1 MDALKI
7 DSVTKTYEG
16 HQAVDNLDLTV
27 PRGSIFGLLGPNGA
41 GKTTSIRMVMNII
54 IPDQGRIAV
63 LGEGMNEALKER
75 IGYLPEE
82 RGLYP
87 KMKVCEVLHFLAA
100 IKGVAARTA
109 RERTDQWLDRLGL
122 TDWKDKKVEELSK
135 GMQQKVQFISA
146 MVHDPELLILDEPF
160 SGLDPVNVDQLKE
173 IILELHQQGKTIVF
187 STHIMEQVERLCEY
201 ICLINKG
208 RKVLD
213 GRLSDVKH
221 SYGENTIALEF
232 DGKADFLKDKTLID
246 NVDGY
251 GNYAEVIL
259 AKGVEPQQLLERA
272 VASGIMLKRFQVME
286 PTLHNIFV
294 NIVGR
299 DAA

>member
-1 MDALKI
+1 MDALRI
-7 DSVTKTYEG
+7 DTVTKTYEG

-54 IPDQGRIAV
+54 IPDQGQIAV

-87 KMKVCEVLHFLAA
+87 KMKVCEVLHYLAA

-122 TDWKDKKVEELSK
+122 TDWKDRKVEELSK

-213 GRLSDVKH
+213 GRLSDIKH

-299 DAA
+299 EAA

>member
-1 MDALKI
+1 MDAIKI
-7 DSVTKTYEG
+7 DRITKAYEG
-16 HQAVDNLDLTV
+16 HRAVDSLDLTV

-41 GKTTSIRMVMNII
+41 GKTTSIRMIMNIL
-54 IPDQGRIAV
+54 IPDTGRIEV
-63 LGEGMNEALKER
+63 LGEGMNEQLKER

-82 RGLYP
+82 RGLYA
-87 KMKVCEVLHFLAA
+87 KMKVNEVLHYLAS

-109 RERTDQWLDRLGL
+109 KERTDQWLARVGL
-122 TDWKDKKVEELSK
+122 TDWKEKKVEELSK
-135 GMQQKVQFISA
+135 GMQQKVQFVSA
-146 MVHDPELLILDEPF
+146 MLHDPELLILDEPF
-160 SGLDPVNVDQLKE
+160 SGLDPVNVDMLKE

-187 STHIMEQVERLCEY
+187 STHIMEQVEKLCEY

-221 SYGENTIALEF
+221 SYGTNTIALEF
-232 DGKADFLKDKTLID
+232 EGQAAFLDDKALVGSID
-246 NVDGY
+246 RY
-251 GNYAEVIL
+251 GNYAEVTL
-259 AKGVEPQQLLERA
+259 AEGVEPRQLLERA
-272 VASGIMLKRFQVME
+272 VSDGCRLKRFQVME

-299 DAA
+299 EAA

>member
-1 MDALKI
+1 MDALRI

-87 KMKVCEVLHFLAA
+87 KMKVCEVLHYLAA

-122 TDWKDKKVEELSK
+122 MDWKDRKVEELSK

-299 DAA
+299 EAA

>member
-1 MDALKI
+1 MDAIKI
-7 DSVTKTYEG
+7 EQVTKAFEG
-16 HQAVDNLDLTV
+16 HLAVDSLDLLI

-41 GKTTSIRMVMNII
+41 GKTTCIRMVMNIL
-54 IPDQGRIAV
+54 IPDTGRIEV
-63 LGEGMNEALKER
+63 LGERMNEQIKER

-87 KMKVCEVLHFLAA
+87 KMKVNEVLHYLAS
-100 IKGVAARTA
+100 IKGVAAPTA
-109 RERTDQWLDRLGL
+109 KERTEQWLSRVGL

-135 GMQQKVQFISA
+135 GMQQKVQFVAALI
-146 MVHDPELLILDEPF
+146 HEPELLILDEPF
-160 SGLDPVNVDQLKE
+160 SGLDPVNVDMLKE
-173 IILELHQQGKTIVF
+173 IILEQHEQGKTIVF
-187 STHIMEQVERLCEY
+187 STHIMEQVEKLCEY

-221 SYGENTIALEF
+221 SYGTNTIALEF
-232 DGKADFLKDKTLID
+232 DGDAPFLDDKALVER
-246 NVDGY
+246 VDRY
-251 GNYAEVIL
+251 GNYAEVTL
-259 AKGVEPQQLLERA
+259 AEGVEPRQLLERA
-272 VASGIMLKRFQVME
+272 VASGCNLKRFQVME

-299 DAA
+299 EAA

>member
-299 DAA
+299 EAA